1 MFRTKLWKNLW
12 ILTEY
17 ISKVV
22 QHSFKLHQWYIIPET
37 RSLALFDDGLDRCE
51 NDNLAKKILSY
62 PQEEGKTRH
71 GDGYGKPRFPKIVPE
86 NVADAAYSSD
96 IWRFFKVLKIP
107 ADFLNTPSDTW
118 NNNQSYLKRL
128 QISKH
133 IKVCND
139 LTKRAIKLTQDYCHQ
154 SKSEDRL
161 QDIVKVL
168 EKK

>member
-1 MFRTKLWKNLW
+1 MYMESLG
-12 ILTEY
+12 
-17 ISKVV
+17 
-22 QHSFKLHQWYIIPET
+22 FK
-37 RSLALFDDGLDRCE
+37 
-51 NDNLAKKILSY
+51 KKI
-62 PQEEGKTRH
+62 
-71 GDGYGKPRFPKIVPE
+71 PE

-118 NNNQSYLKRL
+118 NNNQSYLKGL

-139 LTKRAIKLTQDYCHQ
+139 LTERAIKLTQDYCHQ

-161 QDIVKVL
+161 QDIVQVL
-168 EKK
+168 EKNRTEVPALHKKYSKTNKVTGDNE